1 MDGVR
6 RWIGANHIS
15 SRKVSDQAANE
26 VRPDLDNEN
35 EDLDPTSIESVVS
48 RLMAPIVSA
57 DEEAEYE
64 W

>member
-15 SRKVSDQAANE
+15 SRKVSDQATNE
-26 VRPDLDNEN
+26 DHPDTNNEN
-35 EDLDPTSIESVVS
+35 EDLDPTSIEAVVS
-48 RLMAPIVSA
+48 RLMRPIVSA
-57 DEEAEYE
+57 GEEAEYE